1 MVMVWSCLS
10 AMDMVAW
17 RGLIYTGFLLH
28 FVFVC
33 QLLLLQPLVSALD
46 GKPGNTAEL
55 FERVSQSIKVK
66 HYSEALNDLNAA
78 IEADPALSE
87 AFYHRASILRQICRY
102 EESKKSYK
110 KFLELKPRES
120 VAEKELSQL
129 IQAQNALDTAM
140 TLFESGDYAKSLEYV
155 EKVVLVFSPACSKA
169 KLLKVRLLL
178 ATKDYSSVISEAGYI
193 LKDDEDNLE
202 ALLLRGR
209 AYYYLADHDV
219 AQRHYQKGL
228 RLDPEH
234 SELKK
239 AYFGLKNL
247 LKKTRSAEDNVNKG
261 KLRVAVEDFKAALA
275 LDPNHLAHN
284 VHLHLGLC
292 KVLVKLGRGKDALS
306 SCNEALTIDEELL
319 EALVQRGEAKLLTE
333 DWDGAVEDLKSAAQ
347 QSPQDMNIRE
357 ALMRAEKALKM
368 SKRKDWY
375 KILGVSKTASIS
387 EIKRA
392 YKKLALQWHPDKNVE
407 NRQEAEDKFREIA
420 AAYEV
425 LGDEDKRT
433 RYDRGEDIE
442 EMGMGGGGGGFNPFG
457 GGGGGQQFTFTF
469 EGGFPGGGGGG
480 GGGGFGGGFPGGFD
494 FQF

>member
-1 MVMVWSCLS
+1 MVRSCS
-10 AMDMVAW
+10 FAMDMVAW
-17 RGLIYTGFLLH
+17 RGLMYTGFILH

-46 GKPGNTAEL
+46 GKPGNAAEL

-66 HYSEALNDLNAA
+66 RYSEALNDLNAA
-78 IEADPALSE
+78 IEADPTLSE
-87 AFYHRASILRQICRY
+87 AYYHRASVLRHICRY

-129 IQAQNALDTAM
+129 IQSQNALETAL
-140 TLFESGDYAKSLEYV
+140 TLSESGDYAKSLEYV

-169 KLLKVRLLL
+169 KLLKVGLLL
-178 ATKDYSSVISEAGYI
+178 ATKDYSGVIAEAGYI
-193 LKDDEDNLE
+193 LKEDEDNLE

-234 SELKK
+234 GELKK

-247 LKKTRSAEDNVNKG
+247 LKKTKSAEDNVNKG
-261 KLRVAVEDFKAALA
+261 KLRLAVEEFKAALA

-292 KVLVKLGRGKDALS
+292 KALVKLGRGKDALS
-306 SCNEALTIDEELL
+306 SCNEALKIDEELL

-333 DWDGAVEDLKSAAQ
+333 DWEGAVEDLKSAAQ

-357 ALMRAEKALKM
+357 ALMKAEKALKM

-387 EIKRA
+387 EIKKA

-407 NRQEAEDKFREIA
+407 NRQEAEEKFREIA

-433 RYDRGEDIE
+433 KYDRGEDIE
-442 EMGMGGGGGGFNPFG
+442 DIGMGGGGGGGGFNPFG
-457 GGGGGQQFTFTF
+457 GGSQQYTFTF
-469 EGGFPGGGGGG
+469 EGGFPGG